1 MQFGISSHV
10 LLQQRLHPSH
20 LDAFVS
26 AGAHHIELFAA
37 RHHFDYTDRVQ
48 VKEIATWFRSSSIRP
63 SLHQPIDAEPRW
75 TRHSAPTLNLVSPDK
90 FRRIEAQDEIK
101 RALETAEQIPFT
113 TLTLHLGLAHDAWDD
128 STLEH
133 CLTTVEH
140 LKAFAGP
147 LGVKLLLENLYNE
160 VATPSHLLSILKIGH
175 FDTVNVAFDLG
186 HAHLAPNQPLDGILP
201 ALETLGKR
209 ITTIHLHDNDAHT
222 DQHLWPFTQEK
233 SGIAWSS
240 ILPKLPTNIPALV
253 EIAHDPPLAIE
264 TITKHFTTTV
274 DTFRRLKDATRSI

>member
-20 LDAFVS
+20 LDAFVA
-26 AGAHHIELFAA
+26 AGARHIELFAA

-48 VKEIATWFRSSSIRP
+48 VKEIATWFRSSSIPP

-75 TRHSAPTLNLVSPDK
+75 TRHCPPTLNLVSPDK

-101 RALETAEQIPFT
+101 RALETAEQISFS
-113 TLTLHLGLAHDAWDD
+113 TLTLHLGLAHDPWDD
-128 STLEH
+128 ATFEH

-147 LGVKLLLENLYNE
+147 LGVKLLLENLYND
-160 VATPSHLLSILKIGH
+160 VATPSHLISILKIGH
-175 FDTVNVAFDLG
+175 FDSVNVAFDLG

-209 ITTIHLHDNDAHT
+209 IAVLHLHDNDAHT
-222 DQHLWPFTQEK
+222 DQHLWPFTAEK
-233 SGIAWSS
+233 SGIDWPT
-240 ILPKLPTNIPALV
+240 ILPKLPTNIPALI
-253 EIAHDPPLAIE
+253 EIAHDPPMDID
-264 TITKHFTTTV
+264 TITKHFTQTV
-274 DTFRRLKDATRSI
+274 DAFRRLEDTAETS